1 MIEKVELKEK
11 IAAVDQN
18 IKELWDAMDP
28 ENQKGLQKEFFILN
42 RYISNVSNAGRDVKE
57 HYVLTVNEFY
67 NKHWNEL
74 QKHPKLLW
82 MLLCMC
88 SYDGKTTYY
97 HEWIG
102 NKKKT
107 GNNNK
112 KVNFLATLYPTMKI
126 NEVEML
132 SNMMTDKEIKQL
144 AKDYGMEDKEISK
157 ILK

>member
-1 MIEKVELKEK
+1 MTEKVELKEK

-67 NKHWNEL
+67 NKNWNEL
-74 QKHPKLLW
+74 QKDPKLLW

-107 GNNNK
+107 GNNSK
-112 KVNFLATLYPTMKI
+112 KAKFLATLYPTMKM

-132 SNMMTDKEIKQL
+132 SDMMSDKEIKQL